1 MKGTLNDV
9 TGRTIPEGVQN
20 ENFSYMFRIFKHLFF
35 FAHLAWGDLIPEPA
49 LETQLDWDIAP
60 NGLLYV
66 SYDLD
71 GNNRADFIALRS
83 IITSYYSPHTLG

>member
-1 MKGTLNDV
+1 MSKRYLSNDANFWKETLHDI

-20 ENFSYMFRIFKHLFF
+20 ESFNNIFRTFLGFLSIYFLS
-35 FAHLAWGDLIPEPA
+35 AHLAWGNNTLIPEPA

-66 SYDLD
+66 S
-71 GNNRADFIALRS
+71 
-83 IITSYYSPHTLG
+83 